1 MRNRIL
7 PLIVLLAATAALL
20 GGIGWTNRPLSEEA
34 YRAQCAA
41 YSATL
46 PAGTFGAVLTAD
58 KAVGTQVIGGVEW
71 IDYEPGC
78 LAPYLPQARII
89 RSVSTC
95 ENHVDIA
102 FVSRRDEDVVQRY
115 TDGELTCQAVY
126 DSRTDRLVAV
136 SREEVAIHEH
146 FFATS
151 KQ

>member
-34 YRAQCAA
+34 YRAQYAA

-46 PAGTFGAVLTAD
+46 PEGTFGAVLTAD
-58 KAVGTQVIGGVEW
+58 KAVGTQVIGGVAW
-71 IDYEPGC
+71 THYEPGC
-78 LAPYLPQARII
+78 LAPYFPQARLIK
-89 RSVSTC
+89 SVSAG

-115 TDGELTCQAVY
+115 TDDELTSQAVY
-126 DSRTDRLVAV
+126 DSRADRLVAV
-136 SREEVAIHEH
+136 SREEVTIYEH